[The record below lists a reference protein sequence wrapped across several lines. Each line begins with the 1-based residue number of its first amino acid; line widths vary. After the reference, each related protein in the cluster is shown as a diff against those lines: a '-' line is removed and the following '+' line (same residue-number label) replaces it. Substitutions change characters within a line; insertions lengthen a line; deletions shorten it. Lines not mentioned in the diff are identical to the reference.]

1 MNFLDDN
8 KKVWIDLYIF
18 LKKYNVIDIYYRI
31 IYTILGS
38 PNLGQISIQIE
49 LSLKK
54 LRCFFFFYLIL
65 DRILGYVWFSDNT
78 KERKKCKEKWF
89 FHVWL

>member
-49 LSLKK
+49 LS
-54 LRCFFFFYLIL
+54 F
-65 DRILGYVWFSDNT
+65 
-78 KERKKCKEKWF
+78 
-89 FHVWL
+89 

>member
-1 MNFLDDN
+1 MMNFLDEN
-8 KKVWIDLYIF
+8 KKGWIDLYIF

-54 LRCFFFFYLIL
+54 LRCFFFFFYLIL
-65 DRILGYVWFSDNT
+65 DIILGYVWF
-78 KERKKCKEKWF
+78 
-89 FHVWL
+89 

>member
-1 MNFLDDN
+1 M
-8 KKVWIDLYIF
+8 
-18 LKKYNVIDIYYRI
+18 IDIYYRI

-65 DRILGYVWFSDNT
+65 DIILGYVWFLENLRENVR
-78 KERKKCKEKWF
+78 KRKYKGKVKRKKI
-89 FHVWL
+89 